1 MFTETRKK
9 APMAVKFSREHQWI
23 DTATPDAAR
32 VGITPFAQDTL
43 GDIVFVELPAV
54 GKTFAQG
61 EVAAV
66 VESVK
71 TAADVFMPVSGEVVE
86 VNQALQADP
95 AMANTDPL
103 GAAWFFTVKI
113 SDPSQLD
120 GLLDAA
126 AYEAFAKDA

>member
-1 MFTETRKK
+1 
-9 APMAVKFSREHQWI
+9 MAVKFSREHQWI
-23 DTATPDAAR
+23 DTSDLEAAR

-54 GKTFAQG
+54 GKSFAQG

>member
-1 MFTETRKK
+1 MFIETRKK

-23 DTATPDAAR
+23 DTTTPDAAR

-71 TAADVFMPVSGEVVE
+71 TAADVFMPVAGEIVA
-86 VNQALQADP
+86 VNPALQADP
-95 AMANTDPL
+95 SLANTDPL
-103 GAAWFFTVKI
+103 GAAWFFTIRVTDA
-113 SDPSQLD
+113 SALD
-120 GLLDAA
+120 ALLDQP
-126 AYEAFAKDA
+126 AYEAFTRDA